1 MRKSLIYTILAAFAL
16 LSCGREP
23 LPDSPGEGTGE
34 LVIRIAAPMSAG
46 TKAGTA
52 ADGDV
57 MNNLHIWLVD
67 PTEKV
72 VRYASW
78 SGTNGDIFMDSGDST
93 ATAKFTNI
101 ARNSYTVYLIANK
114 PSALTAP
121 AVGETIDD
129 GFKKYVLS
137 GFKNNAPYF
146 GTDGGTDDGMPLSL
160 VESISISAGSN
171 SLSAELIRACG
182 RIRVSVRNNTLDKN
196 IFLQSVVLG
205 EKNPNKGYLFPQDN
219 HRVPSGTEYT
229 GFEDSFSYTTAGQE
243 VSNYIA
249 PGKVETII
257 DQYIYESGVDGVAD
271 MGLQFAGGVFEGATD
286 KAVIQEGTNNIYS
299 APNPEFRAFHK
310 PTESSDG
317 ISKDGYYVI
326 RNCAQNFFLKSD
338 GTILREKFH
347 SSIDEI
353 LAADNIKDYLWSFN
367 YSDIQTGNGPSYSP
381 IQNYASGK
389 YINFSNSGTNSGEI
403 SLSEKDQTFIIGT
416 QGTGMLIRYNGTN
429 DKVYCQYSD
438 NAQVFTHLISED
450 VNNVYWYMTR
460 VVETEVPV
468 FDFAGAIKSFSK
480 YLPNINYI
488 DDYGVTV
495 PLAQICR
502 NEDVNIVI
510 NVFYNPEYALVYFEV
525 EAWTEVENGTTFD

>member
-34 LVIRIAAPMSAG
+34 LLIRIAAPMSSG

-78 SGTNGDIFMDSGDST
+78 SGTNGDIVMDSGDST

-121 AVGETIDD
+121 DVGESI
-129 GFKKYVLS
+129 GESFKKYVLS
-137 GFKNNAPYF
+137 GFSANAPDF
-146 GTDGGTDDGMPLSL
+146 GTDGMPLSL
-160 VESISISAGSN
+160 VESISISAGPN

-182 RIRVSVRNNTLDKN
+182 RIRVSVRNNTRDKN

-205 EKNPNKGYLFPQDN
+205 EKNPNKGYLFPQDD
-219 HRVPSGTEYT
+219 HIVPSETGYT

-243 VSNYIA
+243 VSNYIV

-257 DQYIYESGVDGVAD
+257 DQYIYESGVDAVAD
-271 MGLQFAGGVFEGATD
+271 MGLQFAGGVFEKT
-286 KAVIQEGTNNIYS
+286 KTSAVLDNIAYEDIYS
-299 APNPEFRAFHK
+299 AG
-310 PTESSDG
+310 TESSEYNDAL
-317 ISKDGYYVI
+317 KDSEGNPLPMII
-326 RNCAQNFFLKSD
+326 RNKSANYFIKAS
-338 GTILREKFH
+338 G
-347 SSIDEI
+347 SSVVGYNRSNVNEL
-353 LAADNIKDYLWSFN
+353 LAGSDAKDYLWQINES
-367 YSDIQTGNGPSYSP
+367 SGN
-381 IQNYASGK
+381 K
-389 YINFSNSGTNSGEI
+389 YIRNLGTDNKYLTVGRYGTNVTVELSMNNLNITANSNSGSLATLFWYAGYNMCSNGNVDGNSIVAE
-403 SLSEKDQTFIIGT
+403 
-416 QGTGMLIRYNGTN
+416 
-429 DKVYCQYSD
+429 YCRD
-438 NAQVFTHLISED
+438 APTED
-450 VNNVYWYMTR
+450 RFFWYMT
-460 VVETEVPV
+460 PV
-468 FDFAGAIKSFSK
+468 TITTISYQPFVDALKSFSK
-480 YLPNINYI
+480 TLPNINYLN
-488 DDYGVTV
+488 DFGVAV
-495 PLAQICR
+495 PLTQICR

-510 NVFYNPEYALVYFEV
+510 NVFYNPEYALVYFDV
-525 EAWTEVENGTTFD
+525 EAWTGVDNKTTFD

>member
-34 LVIRIAAPMSAG
+34 LLIRIAAPMSSG

-57 MNNLHIWLVD
+57 MNNLHIWIVGPD
-67 PTEKV
+67 KKV

-78 SGTNGDIFMDSGDST
+78 SGTDGDIVMNSVNST
-93 ATAKFTNI
+93 ATATFTNI
-101 ARNSYTVYLIANK
+101 ERNTYTVYLIANK
-114 PSALTAP
+114 PSGMSAP
-121 AVGETIDD
+121 AVGGTIDD

-160 VESISISAGSN
+160 VESISISAGPN

-182 RIRVSVRNNTLDKN
+182 RIRVSVRNNTRDKN

-205 EKNPNKGYLFPQDN
+205 EKNPNKGYLFPQDG
-219 HRVPSGTEYT
+219 HSVPSGTGYT

-271 MGLQFAGGVFEGATD
+271 MGLQFAGGVFEKT
-286 KAVIQEGTNNIYS
+286 KTSAVLDNIAYEDIYS
-299 APNPEFRAFHK
+299 AG
-310 PTESSDG
+310 TESSEYNDAL
-317 ISKDGYYVI
+317 KDSEGNPLPMII
-326 RNCAQNFFLKSD
+326 RNKSANYFIKAS
-338 GTILREKFH
+338 G
-347 SSIDEI
+347 SSVVGYNRSNVNEL
-353 LAADNIKDYLWSFN
+353 LAGSDAKDYLWQINES
-367 YSDIQTGNGPSYSP
+367 SGN
-381 IQNYASGK
+381 K
-389 YINFSNSGTNSGEI
+389 YIRNLGTDKYLTVGRYGTNVTVESSMNILNITANSNSGSLATLFWYDGYNMCTNGNVDGNSIVAE
-403 SLSEKDQTFIIGT
+403 
-416 QGTGMLIRYNGTN
+416 
-429 DKVYCQYSD
+429 YCW
-438 NAQVFTHLISED
+438 NAPTENRFF
-450 VNNVYWYMTR
+450 WYMT
-460 VVETEVPV
+460 PV
-468 FDFAGAIKSFSK
+468 TITTISYQPFVDALKSFSK
-480 YLPNINYI
+480 TLPNINYLN
-488 DDYGVTV
+488 DFGVAV
-495 PLAQICR
+495 PLTQICR

-510 NVFYNPEYALVYFEV
+510 NVFYNPEYALVYFDV
-525 EAWTEVENGTTFD
+525 EAWTPVKNETTFD

>member
-34 LVIRIAAPMSAG
+34 LLIRIAAPMSSG

-78 SGTNGDIFMDSGDST
+78 SGTNGDIVMDSGNST

-121 AVGETIDD
+121 DVGESI
-129 GFKKYVLS
+129 GESFKKYVLS
-137 GFKNNAPYF
+137 GFSANAPDF
-146 GTDGGTDDGMPLSL
+146 GTDGMPLSL
-160 VESISISAGSN
+160 VESISISAGPN

-182 RIRVSVRNNTLDKN
+182 RIRVSVRNNTRDKN

-219 HRVPSGTEYT
+219 HSVPSGITY
-229 GFEDSFSYTTAGQE
+229 GPFKGSFSYTTAGKTISE
-243 VSNYIA
+243 YVA

-257 DQYIYESGVDGVAD
+257 DQYIYESGVDAVAD
-271 MGLQFAGGVFEGATD
+271 MGMQFAGGVFENTKMSVVLGNVVSED
-286 KAVIQEGTNNIYS
+286 VYS
-299 APNPEFRAFHK
+299 AGTEFSEYNDTNAPKDSEGNTK
-310 PTESSDG
+310 PM
-317 ISKDGYYVI
+317 II
-326 RNCAQNFFLKSD
+326 RNKSANYFIKAS
-338 GTILREKFH
+338 G
-347 SSIDEI
+347 SSVVGYNRSNVNEL
-353 LAADNIKDYLWSFN
+353 LAGSDAKDYLWQINES
-367 YSDIQTGNGPSYSP
+367 SGN
-381 IQNYASGK
+381 K
-389 YINFSNSGTNSGEI
+389 YIRNLGTDKYLTVGRGGTNVTVESYMNNLNITANSNSGSLATLFWYAGYNMCTNGNVDGNSIVAE
-403 SLSEKDQTFIIGT
+403 
-416 QGTGMLIRYNGTN
+416 
-429 DKVYCQYSD
+429 YCRD
-438 NAQVFTHLISED
+438 APTENRFF
-450 VNNVYWYMTR
+450 WYMT
-460 VVETEVPV
+460 PV
-468 FDFAGAIKSFSK
+468 TITTISYQPFVDALKSFYK
-480 YLPNINYI
+480 NLPNINYLN
-488 DDYGVTV
+488 DFGVAV
-495 PLAQICR
+495 PLTQICR

-510 NVFYNPEYALVYFEV
+510 NVFYNPEYALVYFDV
-525 EAWTEVENGTTFD
+525 EAWTGVYNETTFD